1 MQTSQG
7 LRQTLIITSQAT
19 QARHPRERTL
29 DDPTTGQQDKTM
41 FGLGQFDNFQLDAM
55 LSRRLFGLRTGITLV
70 DKGDLYRIAGDVL
83 HLLGQ
88 EANLGTF
95 LLVGRSDMQRQQ
107 QSQRIDHPM
116 DFATFAVL
124 VSVETCPC
132 PLSGLDWRVRPSMI
146 TALGSSLWPAAT
158 RNTIRKSST
167 MASNTPAAR
176 ERCVCWN
183 TVYHGGKS
191 CGSIRH
197 VPPLRTI

>member
-7 LRQTLIITSQAT
+7 LRQTLIITGQAT
-19 QARHPRERTL
+19 KARHPRERTL

-55 LSRRLFGLRTGITLV
+55 LSRSLFGLRTGITLV

-95 LLVGRSDMQRQQ
+95 LLVWRSDMQRQQ

-116 DFATFAVL
+116 DFVPL
-124 VSVETCPC
+124 RCLCPSKPARA

-146 TALGSSLWPAAT
+146 TA
-158 RNTIRKSST
+158 
-167 MASNTPAAR
+167 
-176 ERCVCWN
+176 
-183 TVYHGGKS
+183 
-191 CGSIRH
+191 
-197 VPPLRTI
+197 